1 MNSVLPVKVLWYH
14 GSMNDIEYLTGL
26 ITSFRDDRD
35 WKQFHNLKDMAL
47 SLTLEAAEVL
57 EQFQWKQET
66 EFSVPDAEEKDALA
80 EELSDVLYWVLLMA
94 HDAQIDM
101 VSALTQKMEKNRANY
116 PVHLARGSKE
126 KYTALKA
133 KARAKGE

>member
-1 MNSVLPVKVLWYH
+1 
-14 GSMNDIEYLTGL
+14 MNDIEYLTDL
-26 ITSFRDDRD
+26 ITSFRDERD

-57 EQFQWKQET
+57 EQFQWKQEI
-66 EFSVPDAEEKDALA
+66 EFSVPDAEEKEALA

-94 HDAQIDM
+94 HDADIDM
-101 VSALTQKMEKNRANY
+101 VAALQKKMEKNRLKY

-126 KYTALKA
+126 KYTTLKV
-133 KARAKGE
+133 KAREQGE